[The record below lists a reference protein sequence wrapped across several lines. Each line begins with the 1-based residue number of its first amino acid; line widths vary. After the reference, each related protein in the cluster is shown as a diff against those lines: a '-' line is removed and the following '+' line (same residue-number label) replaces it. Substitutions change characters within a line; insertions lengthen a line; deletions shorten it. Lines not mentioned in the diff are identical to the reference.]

1 MEIASPPPPGVW
13 SPAVTFYNPATGQLD
28 LESQE
33 KYNYYL
39 SKSGLSGL
47 VILGT
52 NGEAFLLTR
61 EERARLIANARKAVG
76 PDFPLMA
83 SVSAFSTIQ
92 VLEYI
97 DDAYKA
103 GANYALLL
111 PPCYYGKATT
121 PAVVSDFFAEVA
133 EKSPLPIIIYNAPAV
148 CNGID
153 LDSETITAI
162 TKQAN
167 GKIVGVK
174 LTCGSVGKISR
185 LSASLL
191 PSTFSIFGGQSDFL
205 VGGLATGSAGCI
217 SAFANVFP
225 KTVVHIYKLFTSGK
239 QQEALELQRKAALA
253 ESPCKAG
260 IASTK
265 FAVAVYS
272 AVEAGVQDAEEK
284 LKPRKP
290 YAVASEGVRRNI
302 RELMAGIAE
311 VEASL

>member
-1 MEIASPPPPGVW
+1 MVTPPPPGIW
-13 SPAVTFYNPATGQLD
+13 SPAVTFYHPTTGQLD
-28 LESQE
+28 LEAQE
-33 KYNYYL
+33 KYNAYL
-39 SKSGLSGL
+39 SRSGLSGL

-52 NGEAFLLTR
+52 NAEAFLLTR
-61 EERARLIANARKAVG
+61 DERFQLISSAREAVG
-76 PDFPLMA
+76 PQFPLMA
-83 SVSAFSTIQ
+83 SVSGFSTIQ

-97 DDAYKA
+97 DDAFRA

-121 PAVVSDFFAEVA
+121 PAVIKDFFAEVA
-133 EKSPLPIIIYNAPAV
+133 EKSPLPIVIYNAPAV

-153 LDSETITAI
+153 LDSETITSI
-162 TKQAN
+162 TKAAA

-185 LSASLL
+185 LSASL
-191 PSTFSIFGGQSDFL
+191 PSSKFSIFGGQSDFL
-205 VGGLATGSAGCI
+205 IGGLATGAAGCI

-225 KTVVHIYKLFTSGK
+225 KTVVQIYRLFGEGK
-239 QQEALELQRKAALA
+239 HVEALALQRKAALA

-265 FAVAVYS
+265 YAVAVYS
-272 AVEAGVQDAEEK
+272 AVEAGIEHATDK

-290 YAVASEGVRRNI
+290 YTEASEAVKQGI
-302 RELMAGIAE
+302 RSVMDEI
-311 VEASL
+311 VEIEATL

>member
-1 MEIASPPPPGVW
+1 MASPPPPGIW

-61 EERARLIANARKAVG
+61 EEL
-76 PDFPLMA
+76 
-83 SVSAFSTIQ
+83 
-92 VLEYI
+92 LEYI

-121 PAVVSDFFAEVA
+121 PAVISDFFAEVA
-133 EKSPLPIIIYNAPAV
+133 EKSPLPIVMYNAPAV

-162 TKQAN
+162 KKQAN

-239 QQEALELQRKAALA
+239 QQEALKLQRKAALA

-260 IASTK
+260 TASTK

-290 YAVASEGVRRNI
+290 YAVASEGVKRNI

>member
-1 MEIASPPPPGVW
+1 MASPPPPGIW

-61 EERARLIANARKAVG
+61 EERARLISNARKAVG

-103 GANYALLL
+103 
-111 PPCYYGKATT
+111 ATT
-121 PAVVSDFFAEVA
+121 PAVISDFFAWVA

-162 TKQAN
+162 TEQAN
-167 GKIVGVK
+167 GKILGVK

-185 LSASLL
+185 LSASL
-191 PSTFSIFGGQSDFL
+191 PSSTFSILGGQSDFL

-290 YAVASEGVRRNI
+290 YAVASEEVKRNI
-302 RELMAGIAE
+302 RELMAGIAK
-311 VEASL
+311 VETSL

>member
-1 MEIASPPPPGVW
+1 MVSPTPAPGVW
-13 SPAVTFYNPATGQLD
+13 APTVTFYDPTTGQLD
-28 LESQE
+28 LDAQE
-33 KYNYYL
+33 RYNRYL

-47 VILGT
+47 VVLGT

-61 EERARLIANARKAVG
+61 EERAQLIANARKAVG

-97 DDAYKA
+97 DDAHKA
-103 GANYALLL
+103 GADYALLL

-121 PAVVSDFFAEVA
+121 PVVISNFFAEVA
-133 EKSPLPIIIYNAPAV
+133 EKSPLPIVIYNAPAV

-153 LDSETITAI
+153 LDFETITSI
-162 TKQAN
+162 TKQAK

-185 LSASLL
+185 LSASLT
-191 PSTFSIFGGQSDFL
+191 STAFSIFGGQSDFL

-217 SAFANVFP
+217 SAFANIFP
-225 KTVVHIYKLFTSGK
+225 KTVVEIYKLYTSGK
-239 QQEALELQRKAALA
+239 QQEALELQRKTALA

-265 FAVAVYS
+265 FAVAMFS
-272 AVEAGVQDAEEK
+272 AVEAGVQDTEEK
-284 LKPRKP
+284 LKPRAP
-290 YAVASEGVRRNI
+290 YTVASDVVKKNI
-302 RELMAGIAE
+302 REMMAGILKIE
-311 VEASL
+311 VLL